1 MAEVARDEIDA
12 VLKRVLELPSTARE
26 GFLDDTCERDSDLRQ
41 AVERLLQ
48 HAEDADESLLQ
59 PGAGASGPLWA
70 ALASDYSSAFLFEP
84 GDRIGAYRIVRTVG
98 CGGMATVYLAE
109 RADGQFEQAVA
120 LKVLDVSRDFQS
132 LAARFAQER
141 RILAKLEHPNI
152 ARLIDGGATR
162 SGQPYVVMEYV
173 DGEPLDQYCDR
184 QRLSV
189 EQRIR
194 LFMHVASAVQY
205 AHGHLIVHR
214 DIKPSNILVTTS
226 GEPKLLDFGI
236 AKLLGADDVVS
247 MTRSAVHPMT
257 PEYASPEQVRGELL
271 TTASDVYQ
279 LGYLLYHL
287 LTGRSPYSCDRRNV
301 AAMIHA
307 ICDAEPARPSASVTE
322 RQDPEQ
328 GADRID
334 EVPRARVATRE
345 RLRRRLAGD
354 LDNILLMALSKDPA
368 RRYPSASHFRDD
380 LRRHLEGLPVTARQ
394 DSFGYRARKFIS
406 RHRAGLAATV
416 LVSLS
421 LTVGFG
427 VALWQAQEKAA
438 EAANAEEV
446 TNFMLSLFEQ
456 ADPELPRAGDAM
468 TVLDLLEQGSTRVE
482 QELTGQPET
491 RARLFKVLGDVF
503 LRLGAYERALV
514 ELGRSMKLA
523 EAHFSPEDPRI
534 ADILHEMGHAHDRIG
549 NFEEGGRLHRRAL
562 KLREKRFGKEH
573 KDVATSMRSLGNSL
587 IWSGDYAEGE
597 RLLRDA
603 LALGIST
610 YGPEHQQVAAT
621 LDKLAE
627 AMRAQGKHDEAEA
640 YIREAVRQER
650 LLLGPDH
657 VYLASSLGSLS
668 ALLNQKGDYLES
680 AEVAREALAIRQ
692 RALGA
697 EHPSV
702 AGSMLGVAGA
712 LYNQAKFDEAAEYY
726 RQALSIHRKVHGDD
740 NVRVAHSLLTLAST
754 LQANSDFKEA
764 LASVEEALAIF
775 ARLPEENQL
784 WVASG
789 RQIRGVLLYEEGR
802 LDEAEADLV
811 LARDI
816 IVGTWGEKHP
826 QMGNVFADYG
836 KILLARHRVDEA
848 ESAFRNSL
856 EIRREQFGEANMF
869 VADVKAWL
877 ARCMLEDGRLAE
889 AEPLLLE
896 SYPVLAESLGVDY
909 PDTVAARQALVALY
923 TRLDK
928 PLQAAQYE

>member
-1 MAEVARDEIDA
+1 LAEVARDEIDA

-26 GFLDDTCERDSDLRQ
+26 RFLDDTCERDSDLRQ
-41 AVERLLQ
+41 AVERLLKN
-48 HAEDADESLLQ
+48 AEDADDPLLQ
-59 PGAGASGPLWA
+59 PGAGASGPLWE
-70 ALASDYSSAFLFEP
+70 ALASEYTSAFLFEP
-84 GDRIGAYRIVRTVG
+84 GERIGAYRVVRTVG
-98 CGGMATVYLAE
+98 RGGMATVYLAE

-120 LKVLDVSRDFQS
+120 LKVLDVSRDFES
-132 LAARFAQER
+132 LSARFAQER

-152 ARLIDGGATR
+152 ARLIDSGATR

-173 DGEPLDQYCDR
+173 DGEPVDQYCDR
-184 QRLSV
+184 QRLSI

-236 AKLLGADDVVS
+236 AKLLGADDAAPV
-247 MTRSAVHPMT
+247 TRSAVHPMT

-287 LTGRSPYSCDRRNV
+287 LTGRSPYACDRRNV
-301 AAMIHA
+301 AAVIHA
-307 ICDAEPARPSASVTE
+307 ICDVEPGRPSALVTGPH
-322 RQDPEQ
+322 DP
-328 GADRID
+328 GKVANRVD
-334 EVPRARVATRE
+334 EVSVGRATTIE

-354 LDNILLMALSKDPA
+354 LDNILMMALSKDPA

-394 DSFGYRARKFIS
+394 DSFGYRTRKFIS
-406 RHRAGLAATV
+406 RHRAGVAATV
-416 LVSLS
+416 LGILS
-421 LTVGFG
+421 LTVGFS

-468 TVLDLLEQGSTRVE
+468 TVLDLLEQGSVRVE
-482 QELTGQPET
+482 EELARQPET
-491 RARLFKVLGDVF
+491 RASLFKVLGAVF
-503 LRLGAYERALV
+503 LRVGAYERALV
-514 ELGRSMKLA
+514 ELDRSMELA
-523 EAHFSPEDPRI
+523 RTHFGPEDPRV

-549 NFEEGGRLHRRAL
+549 NFEEGGRLHRQAL
-562 KLREKRFGKEH
+562 DLREKSFGNEH
-573 KDVATSMRSLGNSL
+573 KDVASSMRSLGNSL
-587 IWSGDYAEGE
+587 IWTGDYAGGE
-597 RLLRDA
+597 QLLRDA
-603 LALGIST
+603 LALGISI

-627 AMRAQGKHDEAEA
+627 ALRLQGKHDEAEA

-692 RALGA
+692 RALGV

-702 AGSMLGVAGA
+702 ADSMVNVAGA
-712 LYNQAKFDEAAEYY
+712 LYNQARFDEAADYY
-726 RQALSIHRKVHGDD
+726 RQALSIQRKVHGHD
-740 NVRVAHSLLTLAST
+740 NMRVAHSLLTLAST
-754 LQANSDFKEA
+754 LQAGSDFEEA
-764 LASVEEALAIF
+764 LASVEEALEILS
-775 ARLPEENQL
+775 RLPEENHL

-789 RQIRGVLLYEEGR
+789 HQIRGVLLYEQGR

-816 IVGTWGEKHP
+816 IVGTWGGKHP

-848 ESAFRNSL
+848 ESAFRSSL

-896 SYPVLAESLGVDY
+896 SYPVLAESLGADY
-909 PDTVAARQALVALY
+909 PDTVAARQALVALH

-928 PLQAAQYE
+928 PLQAAKYE